1 MAQSFKMIKKELML
15 PIFSFSRFLGII
27 IDRFDGMSYIWV
39 VKELQITQ
47 EIKKKS
53 YIHQFEHSFIQH
65 ICIVL

>member
-47 EIKKKS
+47 EI
-53 YIHQFEHSFIQH
+53 
-65 ICIVL
+65 